1 MNEEDEVIMSQPT
14 YGEATNLKDYFIT
27 KKGIKMFGE
36 GLKIKSF
43 STNIFGQD
51 QVELTRFEQSHILFW
66 GLLAL
71 VAVMQF
77 MYIGI
82 IKSRRPGIIG

>member
-1 MNEEDEVIMSQPT
+1 MKIKVDEINNKIQIDINP
-14 YGEATNLKDYFIT
+14 KDYFIT

-51 QVELTRFEQSHILFW
+51 QVELTRLEQSHLLFW

-71 VAVMQF
+71 VSVMQF